1 MNRNNDRANKC
12 ALIAEDDDDLAF
24 LVRHV
29 LEREGFKV
37 TYASDGRQ
45 AARYIDSMLPPQ
57 IIILDLMMPYQNGFQ
72 LVEKIRGKRDWNKV
86 PVIILTSKT
95 QEKDVVR
102 ALDAGANDY
111 MTKPFN
117 PGELIARVRRY
128 MEK

>member
-1 MNRNNDRANKC
+1 MNTKNDSISKS

-24 LVRHV
+24 LVKHV

-37 TYASDGRQ
+37 IYASDGRQ
-45 AARYIDSMLPPQ
+45 AARCIDSMLPPE
-57 IIILDLMMPYQNGFQ
+57 IIILDLMMPYRNGFQ
-72 LVEKIRGKRDWNKV
+72 LVEKIRSKRDWKNV

-95 QEKDVVR
+95 QERDVVR

-117 PGELIARVRRY
+117 PAELIARVRRY